1 MKIFEFENGAG
12 GDLLERN
19 RTFSLDRSTKWDRPE
34 SAPARSSLT
43 NSIVSNA
50 ERRTIN
56 LGTSGKV
63 KLHVLDLGKL
73 RLDKNFMVANSTV
86 ATARNPNPRGQVVD
100 IPVSAYYIEHADG
113 NILFDTG
120 CNPNWGGPNGRW
132 PVDGLQELF
141 PHIGGEECQLPARL
155 DMMGVGPD
163 DVDYVVLS
171 HLHCDHAGCVEY
183 FRKSKVIVHEDEFAG
198 AFRQY
203 ALQDHGSPYALKDL
217 EAIIKAQLSWREIA
231 REEPDQNI
239 VDGVRLLNFG
249 PGHARGMLG
258 LMVTLRSQPGVI
270 LCSDACYTAE
280 NYGPKA
286 RQPGISYDSLGIMRT
301 VRRIQA
307 LAADTGAAV
316 WFGHD
321 ADQFATVRKATQG
334 EGYYE

>member
-19 RTFSLDRSTKWDRPE
+19 RTFSLDPSTKWDRPE

-56 LGTSGKV
+56 LGTSGKL

>member
-1 MKIFEFENGAG
+1 MAIFELEKANVLNLFEPRKRL
-12 GDLLERN
+12 D
-19 RTFSLDRSTKWDRPE
+19 LDRSGKWDRR
-34 SAPARSSLT
+34 PAMPAKSVPAASLT
-43 NSIVSNA
+43 DV
-50 ERRTIN
+50 ERRTVNIGASGN
-56 LGTSGKV
+56 L

-73 RLDKNFMVANSTV
+73 RLDMNFMVANTTV
-86 ATARNPNPRGQVVD
+86 ATARNPNPRGNVVD
-100 IPVSAYYIEHADG
+100 IPVSAYYIEHPDG

-132 PVDGLQELF
+132 SADGLQELF
-141 PHIGGEECQLPARL
+141 PHIGGEECMLPARL

-163 DVDYVVLS
+163 DIDYVVLS
-171 HLHCDHAGCVEY
+171 HLHCDHAGCAEY
-183 FRKSKVIVHEDEFAG
+183 FRKSKIIVHEDEFAG

-217 EAIIKAQLSWREIA
+217 EAVIKAQLDWREIT

-239 VDGVRLLNFG
+239 VEGVRLLNFG

-258 LMVTLRSQPGVI
+258 LQVSLRSMPGII
-270 LCSDACYTAE
+270 LVSDACYTAA

-286 RQPGISYDSLGIMRT
+286 KQPGISYNSLGIMRT
-301 VRRIQA
+301 VRKIQA

-321 ADQFATVRKATQG
+321 VEQFASVRKATSG
-334 EGYYE
+334 DGFYE